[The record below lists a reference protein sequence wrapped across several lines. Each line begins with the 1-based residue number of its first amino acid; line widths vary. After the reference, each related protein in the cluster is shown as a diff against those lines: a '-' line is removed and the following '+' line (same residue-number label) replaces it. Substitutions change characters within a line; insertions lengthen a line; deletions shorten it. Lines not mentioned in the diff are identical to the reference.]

1 MKPIRVA
8 TCGVPWDYEQS
19 LIPLIIEKI
28 AGKIEWVSHDKA
40 ELVIVGPFECALN
53 KRKKNWLPK
62 PLRKKIRD
70 TEKAKLEDLAAIT
83 IFHTSE
89 NIRPD
94 RVKTDYSIGFDFLP
108 HAPNYFR
115 FPYWMEFIDWSES
128 GVDGQ
133 GNPRFGRLIKQ
144 AELLSPLENSVFE
157 REMKAA
163 FFTSHLV
170 EPRKEL
176 YSALKDMIT
185 INGYGKAFSKNVKNH
200 AESGIAKEKVLKN
213 YFFNFC
219 PENSMHPGYN
229 TEKIPE
235 AFAAGC
241 VPLTWTVPG
250 HNIDFNSRA
259 YINLADNKDSEA
271 FSEFVQTG
279 SRDVLKSYLGEPLI
293 MRRISI
299 EGLFQFLETII
310 LNVKS

>member
-8 TCGVPWDYEQS
+8 TCGVPWDYKQS
-19 LIPLIIEKI
+19 LIPLMIEKI
-28 AGKIEWVSHDKA
+28 AGKIEWASLNKA
-40 ELVIVGPFECALN
+40 DLVIVGPFECALN
-53 KRKKNWLPK
+53 KRKKNLLPK

-70 TEKAKLEDLAAIT
+70 IEKTKLEDLSAIT
-83 IFHTSE
+83 LFHTSE

-133 GNPRFGRLIKQ
+133 VNPRFGRLIKQ
-144 AELLSPLENSVFE
+144 AELLAPLKNSVFE

-163 FFTSHLV
+163 FFTSHLI

-176 YSALKDMIT
+176 YSALKDI
-185 INGYGKAFSKNVKNH
+185 ISIDGFGRAFSRNIKNH
-200 AESGIAKEKVLKN
+200 AESGIVKEEILKD
-213 YFFNFC
+213 YVFNFC

-250 HNIDFNSRA
+250 ENIDFNSEA
-259 YINLADNKDSEA
+259 YINLADDKD
-271 FSEFVQTG
+271 FQVFGDLVRTG
-279 SRDVLKSYLGEPLI
+279 RWGVLQRYMQHPLLSKPI
-293 MRRISI
+293 GVD
-299 EGLFQFLETII
+299 GLFQFLETVV
-310 LNVKS
+310 LSAQG